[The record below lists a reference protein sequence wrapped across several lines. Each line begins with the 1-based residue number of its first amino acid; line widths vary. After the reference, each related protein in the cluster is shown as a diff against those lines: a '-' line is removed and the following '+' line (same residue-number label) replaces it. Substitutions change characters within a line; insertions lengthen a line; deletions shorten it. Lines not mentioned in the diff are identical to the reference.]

1 MSSESQNGNA
11 GSLVAVLNRH
21 GSSGLVLIC
30 EHASNYIPAAYARL
44 GLAAADLRRHI
55 AWDIGALVLAQHLS
69 ARLDATLIYA
79 THSRLLLDL
88 NRAPDAADSIVEVS
102 EDTPVPGNIGIT
114 PAERAHRRQWLY
126 DPFHRE
132 IDRILDQRQRIGIS
146 TALLSV
152 HSFTPSYLSAARP
165 WHAGVVSGRDRRL
178 AEPLL
183 ARLRQEPGLV
193 VGDNEPYSAADGV
206 YHTLERHADV
216 RGLASTLLEIRN
228 DQIEHAEGRA
238 LWTERLVVALRP
250 ALETLLGPANSIA
263 PIASIGNQFT

>member
-1 MSSESQNGNA
+1 MPSDSHNGKS

-69 ARLDATLIYA
+69 ARLDAPLIYA

-88 NRAPDAADSIVEVS
+88 NRDPDAADSIVEVS
-102 EDTPVPGNIGIT
+102 EDTAIPGNIGIS
-114 PAERAHRRQWLY
+114 PEERAHRRQWLY
-126 DPFHRE
+126 EPFHRE
-132 IDRILDQRQRIGIS
+132 VSRLLDQRQRIGVP
-146 TALLSV
+146 TVLLSV
-152 HSFTPSYLSAARP
+152 HSFTPSYLSSARP

-183 ARLRQEPGLV
+183 ARLRQEPELV
-193 VGDNEPYSAADGV
+193 VGDNEPYAAADGV
-206 YHTLERHADV
+206 YHTLERHADA

-228 DQIEHAEGRA
+228 DQIEHAAGRG
-238 LWTERLVVALRP
+238 LWTERLVGALRP
-250 ALETLLGPANSIA
+250 TLEELLGSANSFA
-263 PIASIGNQFT
+263 PIASILKSS

>member
-1 MSSESQNGNA
+1 MPSDSQNGKA

-30 EHASNYIPAAYARL
+30 EHASNYIPAEYARL
-44 GLAAADLRRHI
+44 GLARADLRRHI

-88 NRAPDAADSIVEVS
+88 NRDPMAADSIVEVS
-102 EDTPVPGNIGIT
+102 EDTPIPGNVGIS
-114 PAERAHRRQWLY
+114 PDERAHRRQWLY
-126 DPFHRE
+126 EPFHRE
-132 IDRILDQRQRIGIS
+132 IGRVLDQRQRVGIP

-165 WHAGVVSGRDRRL
+165 WHAGVVSGNDRRL

-183 ARLRQEPGLV
+183 TRLRQERELV
-193 VGDNEPYSAADGV
+193 VGDNQPYAATDGV
-206 YHTLERHADV
+206 YHTLDRHGDA

-228 DQIEHAEGRA
+228 DQIEQASGRA
-238 LWTERLVVALRP
+238 VWTERLVAALRP
-250 ALETLLGPANSIA
+250 ALDELLGSASSVA
-263 PIASIGNQFT
+263 SVASIDNVS